1 MTDQT
6 AVSRSTALT
15 PVKSEGI
22 APRDPHPLD
31 LAANSEL
38 AAQIRDAEAY
48 IRAAHA
54 PNTQRS
60 YKAGWKAYLSWCRMA
75 GCLPEPEGPEQ
86 IVAFLT
92 SLVPSGEGVP
102 RSKISTVK
110 SRLAAVR
117 YHARKLGWKIDL
129 GHPLIGAVIKG
140 MGRTH
145 SELKDASPVDALRF
159 ADLEVLVGPL
169 EGSSSPVAVRDRALI
184 LIGYAGALR
193 RSELVGLQVG
203 DIRRARGGLV
213 LRVSGKT
220 ESDSAAKERMIAKA
234 SGSSLCPVTALDAWL
249 KLARLVEGP
258 VFRGFKSNGGLR
270 VTALHPESV
279 RTILRQRAAE
289 AGITK
294 DGLHGPEPM
303 RIAGHS
309 LRRGMA
315 TEVAARTGGDVKK
328 VMEAGGWSSTAT
340 ALRYVDL
347 AKSIEESASGVVF
360 APVKER

>member
-1 MTDQT
+1 MPADQD
-6 AVSRSTALT
+6 AV
-15 PVKSEGI
+15 
-22 APRDPHPLD
+22 APRQVLPLD
-31 LAANSEL
+31 FAANPEL

-60 YKAGWKAYLSWCRMA
+60 YKAGWKAYLAWCRRV
-75 GCLPEPEGPEQ
+75 GCLPEPDGPEQ

-92 SLVPSGEGVP
+92 SLVPSDARMGEGLR
-102 RSKISTVK
+102 RSKISTAK

-129 GHPLIGAVIKG
+129 GHPLIGAAIKG
-140 MGRTH
+140 MGRTY
-145 SELKDASPVDALRF
+145 SELKDAAPVDALRLEDL
-159 ADLEVLVGPL
+159 ADLVGPL
-169 EGSSSPVAVRDRALI
+169 AGSSNPVAVRDRALI

-220 ESDSAAKERMIAKA
+220 ESDSAAKERMIAA
-234 SGSSLCPVTALDAWL
+234 APGAALCPVTALDAWL

-279 RTILRQRAAE
+279 RSILRQRAAE

-315 TEVAARTGGDVKK
+315 TEVAARTNGDVKK

-360 APVKER
+360 ASGKEG